1 VRETTQSLLDEGLG
15 RGPMH
20 VGPHGEG
27 ELGVLVRLV
36 CGVVGAGLGV
46 GFLGF
51 VVTTAG
57 GTLTLVQL
65 AGVYVVSVVAS
76 VFLPEV
82 SAMFLARSGR
92 GR

>member
-1 VRETTQSLLDEGLG
+1 MQESPQSLLDEGLG

-36 CGVVGAGLGV
+36 CGMVGAALGV
-46 GFLGF
+46 GFLGY

-57 GTLTLVQL
+57 GHPTLVQL
-65 AGVYVVSVVAS
+65 ASVYVFSVVAS

-82 SAMFLARSGR
+82 WAMVADSHR
-92 GR
+92 GG

>member
-1 VRETTQSLLDEGLG
+1 MQETSQSLLDEGLG

-36 CGVVGAGLGV
+36 CGMIGAALGV

-57 GTLTLVQL
+57 GHPTLVQL
-65 AGVYVVSVVAS
+65 ASVYVFSVVAS

-82 SAMFLARSGR
+82 SAMVAGPRR